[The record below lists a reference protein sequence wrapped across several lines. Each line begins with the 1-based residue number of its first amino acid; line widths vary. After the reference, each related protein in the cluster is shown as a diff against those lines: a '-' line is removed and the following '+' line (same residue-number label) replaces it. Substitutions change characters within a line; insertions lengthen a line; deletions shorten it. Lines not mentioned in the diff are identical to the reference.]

1 VKTLLEIFYDTK
13 ISSLKVDT
21 YFENYEDLLSKYRN
35 TQPTVVEVGVLLGGS
50 LHMWKEYFGKG
61 CRVIGI
67 DSNPEAIKHR
77 KDGIEIFILNQEKMN
92 EWDQFF
98 STVGTID
105 ILIDDGG
112 HTSLGQIVTTIAAAK
127 HIKNGGI
134 IVIEDTHS
142 SYAKDFG
149 NPSKYSFDNWVNQI
163 SADMNSVYL
172 NKEYKLK
179 RSQNKLIEKLSH
191 IQKYRSLIALHI
203 KSINSLPKGISNI
216 SSSENIVDFRYEHYS
231 KSFKILRKLA
241 IFRPINIVSVGN
253 RRPYLLFMNIFINF
267 ITLKI
272 ANHLYSV
279 VIIFVKFVY
288 NLSVKKHNRKSKIY
302 FR

>member
-1 VKTLLEIFYDTK
+1 MKTLLEIFNDTK
-13 ISSLKVDT
+13 IPSVKVDT
-21 YFENYEDLLSKYRN
+21 YFKNYDEILSKYRDA
-35 TQPTVVEVGVLLGGS
+35 QPIIVEVGVLLGGS

-77 KDGIEIFILNQEKMN
+77 KNGIEIFILNQEKMN

-98 STVGTID
+98 STVGMID

-112 HTSLGQIVTTIAAAK
+112 HTSLGQIVTSIAAAK
-127 HIKNGGI
+127 NINNGGVI
-134 IVIEDTHS
+134 IIEDIHS

-172 NKEYKLK
+172 NKEYKLSL
-179 RSQNKLIEKLSH
+179 SQNKLMEKLSH

-203 KSINSLPKGISNI
+203 SSINSLPKGISNI

-288 NLSVKKHNRKSKIY
+288 NLSLKKHNRKSKIY

>member
-1 VKTLLEIFYDTK
+1 MKTLLEIFYDTK
-13 ISSLKVDT
+13 IPSLKIDT
-21 YFENYEDLLSKYRN
+21 YFENYEELLSKYRN

-50 LHMWKEYFGKG
+50 LHMWKKYFGKG

-67 DSNPEAIKHR
+67 DSNPEAIKNR

-98 STVGTID
+98 STVGMID

-112 HTSLGQIVTTIAAAK
+112 HTSLGQIVTSIAAAK
-127 HIKNGGI
+127 NINNGGVI
-134 IVIEDTHS
+134 IIEDIHS

-172 NKEYKLK
+172 NKEYKLSL
-179 RSQNKLIEKLSH
+179 SQNKLMEKLSH
-191 IQKYRSLIALHI
+191 IQKYRSLTALHI
-203 KSINSLPKGISNI
+203 SSINSLPKGISNI

-267 ITLKI
+267 ITLKV
-272 ANHLYSV
+272 ANYSYSII
-279 VIIFVKFVY
+279 IIFIKFLY
-288 NLSVKKHNRKSKIY
+288 NLNMKKSNRKAKNY

>member
-13 ISSLKVDT
+13 IPSLKIDT
-21 YFENYEDLLSKYRN
+21 YFENYEELLSKYRN

-50 LHMWKEYFGKG
+50 LHMWKKYFGKG

-67 DSNPEAIKHR
+67 DSNPEAIKNR

-98 STVGTID
+98 STVGMID

-112 HTSLGQIVTTIAAAK
+112 HTSLGQIVTSIAAAK
-127 HIKNGGI
+127 NINNGGVI
-134 IVIEDTHS
+134 IIEDIHS

-172 NKEYKLK
+172 NKEYKLSL
-179 RSQNKLIEKLSH
+179 SQNKLMEKLSH
-191 IQKYRSLIALHI
+191 IQKYRSLTALHI
-203 KSINSLPKGISNI
+203 SSINSLPKGISNI

-267 ITLKI
+267 ITLKV
-272 ANHLYSV
+272 ANYSYSII
-279 VIIFVKFVY
+279 IIFIKFLY
-288 NLSVKKHNRKSKIY
+288 NLNMKKSNRKAKNY

>member
-13 ISSLKVDT
+13 IPSLKIDT
-21 YFENYEDLLSKYRN
+21 YFMNYEELLSKYRN
-35 TQPTVVEVGVLLGGS
+35 TQPTIVEVGVLLGGS

-98 STVGTID
+98 STVGMID

-112 HTSLGQIVTTIAAAK
+112 HTSLGQIVTSIAATK
-127 HIKNGGI
+127 HINNGGV
-134 IVIEDTHS
+134 IVIEDIHS
-142 SYAKDFG
+142 SYVKDFG

-163 SADMNSVYL
+163 SADLNSVYL
-172 NKEYKLK
+172 NKAYTLSL
-179 RSQNKLIEKLSH
+179 SQNKLMEKLSH

-203 KSINSLPKGISNI
+203 SNINPLPKEISNV

-253 RRPYLLFMNIFINF
+253 RRPYLLFMNIFINS
-267 ITLKI
+267 ITLKV
-272 ANHLYSV
+272 ANYSYSII
-279 VIIFVKFVY
+279 VIFINFLY
-288 NLSVKKHNRKSKIY
+288 NLNMKKHRFQNQLY
-302 FR
+302 